1 MQINDNGTDIL
12 QKSDLLEENIKE
24 LYDKMKNK
32 KELKLA
38 LHRIES
44 ENSNT
49 ALANQYLDIENEINK
64 HSNLTSAERKKLLY
78 DERK

>member
-1 MQINDNGTDIL
+1 
-12 QKSDLLEENIKE
+12 
-24 LYDKMKNK
+24 MKNK

-49 ALANQYLDIENEINK
+49 ALANQYLYIENEINK